1 MPAFR
6 NLPVIV
12 FEQSFMADWDKSAIG
27 EEVTDLKNLTAASA
41 KKKTKSA
48 PAVLGRCRCKSGSTA
63 C

>member
-27 EEVTDLKNLTAASA
+27 EEVMDLKNLTASA
-41 KKKTKSA
+41 KNKNKKCTSRFRK
-48 PAVLGRCRCKSGSTA
+48 V
-63 C
+63 